1 MATTP
6 ARFAPFILDDT
17 YVRQDEHGRYSLN
30 DLHQAGGGDPIHRPN
45 QFLRLDQAKAL
56 IAEMETA
63 QICAVSTTE
72 GRGGGTYVAR
82 ELVYAYAM
90 WISPA
95 FHLKVIQT
103 FDAVMTGKPVGR
115 TGAEVMAGGA
125 LLRGAWG
132 PWWLLAR
139 VCIQA
144 FFWLARRRSKRKL
157 LSTE

>member
-1 MATTP
+1 MATTL

-30 DLHQAGGGDPIHRPN
+30 DLHQAAGGAENHKPSRFTRTDSFTALVEALRPEMASDPV
-45 QFLRLDQAKAL
+45 
-56 IAEMETA
+56 
-63 QICAVSTTE
+63 AVTST
-72 GRGGGTYVAR
+72 GKPGTYVAR

-115 TGAEVMAGGA
+115 TGAEVMAGDVHSGIF
-125 LLRGAWG
+125 
-132 PWWLLAR
+132 LA
-139 VCIQA
+139 CAQA
-144 FFWLARRRSKRKL
+144 QQAQVAIN
-157 LSTE
+157 

>member
-30 DLHQAGGGDPIHRPN
+30 DLHRAGGGDPIHRPN

-82 ELVYAYAM
+82 ELVY
-90 WISPA
+90 
-95 FHLKVIQT
+95 V
-103 FDAVMTGKPVGR
+103 
-115 TGAEVMAGGA
+115 
-125 LLRGAWG
+125 
-132 PWWLLAR
+132 
-139 VCIQA
+139 
-144 FFWLARRRSKRKL
+144 